1 MHEKREH
8 IRTEFSGRVKL
19 FHESFGEQE
28 VKLHDLSNGGL
39 FVLVGEEL
47 ELGLEGGSTLKVQ
60 SLDIEDAPIIEAE
73 IVRLDP
79 HGIALKFLLD

>member
-1 MHEKREH
+1 MQEKRQD

-19 FHESFGEQE
+19 IHESFGEKE
-28 VKLHDLSNGGL
+28 AKLHDLSNGGL

-47 ELGLEGGSTLKVQ
+47 DLGLEGGSTLKVQ

-73 IVRLDP
+73 IVRLEP

>member
-1 MHEKREH
+1 MREKRKD

-19 FHESFGEQE
+19 IHKSFGEKE
-28 VKLHDLSNGGL
+28 AKLFDLSNGGL
-39 FVLVGEEL
+39 FVLVGEEY

-73 IVRLDP
+73 IVRLEP
-79 HGIALKFLLD
+79 RGIALKFLLD